1 MLLSDRPLL
10 ACVAFWGLT
19 VIAVVYRPFGS

>member
-10 ACVAFWGLT
+10 ICMALWILT
-19 VIAVVYRPFGS
+19 EIALLYF